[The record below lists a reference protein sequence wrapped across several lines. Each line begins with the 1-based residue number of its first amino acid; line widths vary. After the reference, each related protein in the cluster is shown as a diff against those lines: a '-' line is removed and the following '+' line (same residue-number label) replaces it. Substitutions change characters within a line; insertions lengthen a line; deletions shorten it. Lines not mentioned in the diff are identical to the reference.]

1 MVCLINSLRF
11 VKFVHS
17 LVVKGALRLLLLFF
31 WGGGGG
37 GGIINVDLGRK

>member
-1 MVCLINSLRF
+1 MCLINSFRF

-31 WGGGGG
+31 FGGGGG
-37 GGIINVDLGRK
+37 GGMINVDLGRK

>member
-1 MVCLINSLRF
+1 MVCLINSFRF

-37 GGIINVDLGRK
+37 GGHNKF

>member
-1 MVCLINSLRF
+1 MCLINSFRF

-31 WGGGGG
+31 LGGGGRG
-37 GGIINVDLGRK
+37 DDKC

>member
-1 MVCLINSLRF
+1 MCLINSFRF

-31 WGGGGG
+31 FGGGGEG
-37 GGIINVDLGRK
+37 G

>member
-1 MVCLINSLRF
+1 MCLINSFRF

-37 GGIINVDLGRK
+37 GGGIINVDLGRK

>member
-1 MVCLINSLRF
+1 MCLINSFRF

-17 LVVKGALRLLLLFF
+17 LVVKGALRLLLLFLG
-31 WGGGGG
+31 GGGGG